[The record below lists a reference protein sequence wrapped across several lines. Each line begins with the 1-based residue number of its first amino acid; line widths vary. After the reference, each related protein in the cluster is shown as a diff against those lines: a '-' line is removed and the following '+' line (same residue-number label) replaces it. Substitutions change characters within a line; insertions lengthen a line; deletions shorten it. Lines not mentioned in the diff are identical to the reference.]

1 MTAILIFIL
10 KVFLSLLLSTWQSE
24 LDKVRTEIQELSSID
39 CNFQGL
45 SRCVWTLRVTEMTG
59 IIWMTGVF
67 LYFILWALPT

>member
-10 KVFLSLLLSTWQSE
+10 KIFLSLLLSTWQSE
-24 LDKVRTEIQELSSID
+24 LDNISTENQELSSTD

-45 SRCVWTLRVTEMTG
+45 SRWVWTLRVTKMTG

-67 LYFILWALPT
+67 LYFILLALPT